1 MALTDEGIIDIPGIS
16 SRWVRLA
23 NGARAHYSTAG
34 DKGPA
39 VILIHG
45 GIVGSSGL
53 AGFRFMIP
61 FLAQH
66 GYRVYAPDR
75 PGFGLAD
82 TRPEYWPRR
91 AFMSWADFIKDFA
104 DALCLDQFF
113 LSGNS
118 NGAQTACYFAINHPE
133 RVIRMP
139 LIATGGFSQWMGIDP
154 SKVQR
159 GVAMTEFDGT
169 PASMLKL
176 MEPIIYRKEALDEDL
191 LAMRTN
197 SANHQR
203 ESFNAAR
210 DFQREH
216 GKDPSYLQQMN
227 LKGRLDKLDIP
238 IIYLF
243 GQQDTFA
250 VVENAYLQEE
260 VLPNFQ
266 FFYIAECGHQAQTD
280 QPEIVNQVF
289 LEFIRDGKV
298 SRSTADR
305 AGVSKRRPENPNLV
319 EQAVPVA

>member
-1 MALTDEGIIDIPGIS
+1 VALTDEGIIDIPGIS

-61 FLAQH
+61 FLAEH

-82 TRPEYWPRR
+82 TRPEYWPTR
-91 AFMSWADFIKDFA
+91 AFMSWAGFIKDFA

-118 NGAQTACYFAINHPE
+118 NGAQTACYFAINNPE

-154 SKVQR
+154 SSLKR
-159 GVAMTEFDGT
+159 GIPIPEFDGT
-169 PASMLKL
+169 PASMQAL
-176 MEPIIYRKEALDEDL
+176 MDPIIYRKEAVSEDL
-191 LAMRTN
+191 LNMRTM
-197 SANHQR
+197 SANNQR
-203 ESFNAAR
+203 DSFNAAR

-216 GKDPSYLQQMN
+216 AKDPSYLQQMN

-250 VVENAYLQEE
+250 VLENAYLQEE
-260 VLPNFQ
+260 ALPNVQ
-266 FFYIAECGHQAQTD
+266 VFYLAECGHQAQTD

-298 SRSTADR
+298 SRATADK
-305 AGVSKRRPENPNLV
+305 AGVSKRRPEHPHLV
-319 EQAVPVA
+319 EQA